1 MDKKKLLQLRLE
13 GMTYQ
18 AIATEVGVSRQRIQQ
33 LLSPPTSI
41 REFVVN
47 KFSGRCNRCGI
58 IVGLSGHVHH
68 KGDLNEESYS
78 DINSLELLCLGC
90 HRKTHKST
98 PKQSKKVKS
107 IPRGERML
115 RVNYHLTEKQIIAL
129 KKLAKKSGLSVAELI
144 RRAID
149 AFFLK
154 QQ

>member
-1 MDKKKLLQLRLE
+1 MYNKTIMDKKKLLQLRLE

-68 KGDLNEESYS
+68 KGDLNEENYS

-90 HRKTHKST
+90 HRKTH
-98 PKQSKKVKS
+98 
-107 IPRGERML
+107 RGERIL
-115 RVNYHLTEKQIIAL
+115 RVNYHLTERQIIAL
-129 KKLAKKSGLSVAELI
+129 KKLAKKTGLSVAELI